1 MFMEYSFDKSFAMK
15 KYVMTDLSMAPAE
28 AADASD
34 VAALLGMAFGF
45 TPTRSAEYLEHVGI
59 DAFFVARVAGRPA
72 ACAALL
78 DARHR
83 FGGGWVPAANVAHVA
98 IAPEARGRGL
108 ARPLVDALCAAA
120 SSRGA
125 AMVTLFASA
134 RPVYR
139 KCGFELAGSEMIYEA
154 DTLALPAWAD
164 LQFREVE
171 AGDPAIRRAYDRK
184 TSQEAGLL
192 DRTDRHWREL
202 LRAPSHA
209 LRAYAAAGDLAVA
222 YAIIDASDT
231 DCLTIRDWHAA
242 DLDAATGLLAL
253 FGRFR
258 SVYPRVR
265 WHGGPHDDLVAAMPD
280 KGWRIAH
287 QEEWLARIADPK
299 VALER
304 RGYVLRDGHLGLC
317 IIAADGTRS
326 DIALEL
332 SAGVPHV
339 RERSA
344 GAPGLTLHAHT
355 FATLFTGFRSASRLR
370 RLGLVQGDDD
380 AVRLADLAFGGP
392 APWLA
397 EHV

>member
-1 MFMEYSFDKSFAMK
+1 MK
-15 KYVMTDLSMAPAE
+15 KYVMTDPIITPAE
-28 AADASD
+28 TADASD

-45 TPTRSAEYLEHVGI
+45 TPARSAEYLAHVGI
-59 DAFFVARVAGRPA
+59 DAFFVVRMAGRPA

-98 IAPEARGRGL
+98 IAPEARGSGL

-120 SSRGA
+120 RSRGA

-139 KCGFELAGSEMIYEA
+139 KCGFELAGSEMVYEA
-154 DTLALPAWAD
+154 ETSALPARTD
-164 LQFREVE
+164 LAFREVG
-171 AGDPAIRRAYDRK
+171 ADDPAIRRAYDRK
-184 TSQEAGLL
+184 TAQEAGLL
-192 DRTDRHWREL
+192 DRTDRHWREI
-202 LRAPSHA
+202 LRAPSRA
-209 LRAYAAAGDLAVA
+209 LRAYAAEGTPPSA
-222 YAIIDASDT
+222 YAIVDASDT
-231 DCLTIRDWHAA
+231 DCLTVRDWHAA
-242 DLDAATGLLAL
+242 DLDAATGLLAFL
-253 FGRFR
+253 GRFR

-280 KGWRIAH
+280 KGWRLAH
-287 QEEWLARIADPK
+287 QEEWLARIVDPK

-304 RGYVLRDGHLGLC
+304 RGYVLRDGHLGLG

-326 DIALEL
+326 DLALEL
-332 SAGVPHV
+332 SAGLPQV

-344 GAPGLTLHAHT
+344 GAPALTLHAHT

-380 AVRLADLAFGGP
+380 AVRLADLAFSGP